1 MSFKK
6 VRDAHRTENTEDYLE
21 IIADLL
27 NVKGEARIV
36 DIASKLDIAQATAN
50 KTIQRLQNQGF
61 VKKEPY
67 RSIFLTLKGQQ
78 VASISKKRHIIV
90 LTFLK
95 NLGLDQNQY
104 IAYVHQNTKATH
116 VHIIANRINHQG
128 KALNDSYIGFKAQN
142 SAEKIAL
149 ENGLKTAKEIRHE
162 LHFEKEVLKELNKP
176 LKEEI

>member
-6 VRDAHRTENTEDYLE
+6 VRDAHKSENTEDYLE

-36 DIASKLDIAQATAN
+36 DIANKLDIAQATAN
-50 KTIQRLQNQGF
+50 NTIQRLQNHGF

-78 VASISKKRHIIV
+78 VASISKKKHIIV

-95 NLGLDQNQY
+95 NLGLD
-104 IAYVHQNTKATH
+104 I
-116 VHIIANRINHQG
+116 
-128 KALNDSYIGFKAQN
+128 
-142 SAEKIAL
+142 
-149 ENGLKTAKEIRHE
+149 KTAEADAEGIEHHVSDKT
-162 LHFEKEVLKELNKP
+162 LKKMEQFNK
-176 LKEEI
+176 KF

>member
-6 VRDAHRTENTEDYLE
+6 VRDAHKSENTEDYLE

-27 NVKGEARIV
+27 NVKGEAWIV

-95 NLGLDQNQY
+95 NLGLD
-104 IAYVHQNTKATH
+104 I
-116 VHIIANRINHQG
+116 
-128 KALNDSYIGFKAQN
+128 
-142 SAEKIAL
+142 
-149 ENGLKTAKEIRHE
+149 KTAEADAEGIEHHVSDKT
-162 LHFEKEVLKELNKP
+162 LKKMEQFNK
-176 LKEEI
+176 KF

>member
-6 VRDAHRTENTEDYLE
+6 VRDAHKTENTEDYLE

-27 NVKGEARIV
+27 NTNGEARIV
-36 DIASKLDIAQATAN
+36 DIANKLGIAQATAN

-95 NLGLDQNQY
+95 HLGLD
-104 IAYVHQNTKATH
+104 A
-116 VHIIANRINHQG
+116 
-128 KALNDSYIGFKAQN
+128 
-142 SAEKIAL
+142 
-149 ENGLKTAKEIRHE
+149 KTAEADAEGIEHHVSDKT
-162 LHFEKEVLKELNKP
+162 LKKMDQFNKKK
-176 LKEEI
+176 LDFL

>member
-6 VRDAHRTENTEDYLE
+6 VRDAHKSENTEDYLE

-27 NVKGEARIV
+27 NSKGEARIV

-61 VKKEPY
+61 VKKKPY

-95 NLGLDQNQY
+95 NLGLDN
-104 IAYVHQNTKATH
+104 
-116 VHIIANRINHQG
+116 
-128 KALNDSYIGFKAQN
+128 
-142 SAEKIAL
+142 
-149 ENGLKTAKEIRHE
+149 KTAEADAEGIEHHVSDKT
-162 LHFEKEVLKELNKP
+162 LKKMEQFNK
-176 LKEEI
+176 KN

>member
-6 VRDAHRTENTEDYLE
+6 VRDAHKSENTEDYLE

-95 NLGLDQNQY
+95 NLGLD
-104 IAYVHQNTKATH
+104 I
-116 VHIIANRINHQG
+116 
-128 KALNDSYIGFKAQN
+128 
-142 SAEKIAL
+142 
-149 ENGLKTAKEIRHE
+149 KTAEADAEGIEHHVSDKT
-162 LHFEKEVLKELNKP
+162 LKKMEQFNKRF
-176 LKEEI
+176 

>member
-27 NVKGEARIV
+27 NTKGEARIV
-36 DIASKLDIAQATAN
+36 DIANKLDIAQATAN

-67 RSIFLTLKGQQ
+67 RSIFLTLKGQE
-78 VASISKKRHIIV
+78 VASVSKKRHIIV

-95 NLGLDQNQY
+95 NLGLDARTAEADAEG
-104 IAYVHQNTKATH
+104 IEHH
-116 VHIIANRINHQG
+116 VSN
-128 KALNDSYIGFKAQN
+128 KT
-142 SAEKIAL
+142 
-149 ENGLKTAKEIRHE
+149 LKKMEQ
-162 LHFEKEVLKELNKP
+162 FNK
-176 LKEEI
+176 KN